1 MLLGFSILA
10 LIQHQFLTIECV
22 HQYLEGAEGEREEIV
37 SFRFQDVCLG
47 GKFHGLYALEL
58 ETVCAIPEYL
68 ENKLQKPEG
77 ICQQDPTNVK
87 PQQHQ
92 TALTG
97 RAKISE
103 LFNTEDTL

>member
-1 MLLGFSILA
+1 MT
-10 LIQHQFLTIECV
+10 LIQHHFLIIECV

-37 SFRFQDVCLG
+37 SFCFQDVCLG
-47 GKFHGLYALEL
+47 GKSHGLYALEL
-58 ETVCAIPEYL
+58 ETVCAIPVYL
-68 ENKLQKPEG
+68 ENELQKPEG
-77 ICQQDPTNVK
+77 SCQQDPANEK

-103 LFNTEDTL
+103 LFSTEDAL